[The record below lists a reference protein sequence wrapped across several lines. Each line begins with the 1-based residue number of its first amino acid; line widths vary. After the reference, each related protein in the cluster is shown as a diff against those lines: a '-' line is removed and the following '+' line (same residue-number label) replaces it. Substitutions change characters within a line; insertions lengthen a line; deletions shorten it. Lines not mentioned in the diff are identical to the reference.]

1 MDTIYLDHSA
11 TTPIDP
17 EVLAAMMPFFA
28 FSFGNP
34 SSTHNLGNL
43 AKEAISEARCR
54 TADLI
59 GADPAEIIFTA
70 GGTEA
75 DNLALLGLAAMQ
87 TVKNHIITS
96 AIEHPAILDTCSRL
110 ESLGFRITYIPVD
123 SRGCIDPDDVFR
135 VLGEKTFLVSIMHA
149 NNEISTMAPLDEI
162 GAVVRDKGIC
172 MHTDALQ
179 TVGKLPVNVDELHVD
194 MLSMSGHKFYGPKG
208 IGALYIRKGTTIAPL
223 SYGGHQE
230 RNLRA
235 GTENVPGIVALGRA
249 CQIATRDLDFQTLHL
264 KQLRDGLESL
274 IVDGI
279 PDVHINGHP
288 FRRAPHILSV
298 SFPGVEGDSVVREMS
313 KRDVFL
319 SAGAACTSGSAHISH
334 VLKAMGMPAEL
345 AEGTVRFSLGKTN
358 REDEIIRAV
367 EILKEVVTKL
377 RLTSLSD

>member
-1 MDTIYLDHSA
+1 
-11 TTPIDP
+11 
-17 EVLAAMMPFFA
+17 
-28 FSFGNP
+28 
-34 SSTHNLGNL
+34 
-43 AKEAISEARCR
+43 
-54 TADLI
+54 
-59 GADPAEIIFTA
+59 
-70 GGTEA
+70 
-75 DNLALLGLAAMQ
+75 MQ

-288 FRRAPHILSV
+288 FRRAPHIFSV
-298 SFPGVEGDSVVREMS
+298 SFPRRRGRFRCQGDEQEGCFPVR
-313 KRDVFL
+313 RRRLHIGF
-319 SAGAACTSGSAHISH
+319 CTYFSCT
-334 VLKAMGMPAEL
+334 
-345 AEGTVRFSLGKTN
+345 EGHGHASRIGRRN
-358 REDEIIRAV
+358 RKVQSR
-367 EILKEVVTKL
+367 KNQPG
-377 RLTSLSD
+377 R